1 MKLSEL
7 LENID
12 VLDIKGVTDMN
23 ISGITFNSKE
33 VKPGYLFVCIKGFTT
48 DGHSF
53 ARNAIDLA
61 LGRGGDQAV
70 INENGEYKFYGGR
83 STEIEKRT
91 RVKAR
96 VMATALEKLIDQC
109 ENVIIMGH
117 ANPDADAIGAFL
129 QNELKLSSKNFSAL

>member
-53 ARNAIDLA
+53 ARNAIDAGAVAILA
-61 LGRGGDQAV
+61 EHFIDGIEASTVVVEDTRAV
-70 INENGEYKFYGGR
+70 AGKMTAKRHYIKVNFTHSIKF
-83 STEIEKRT
+83 S
-91 RVKAR
+91 
-96 VMATALEKLIDQC
+96 LPSS
-109 ENVIIMGH
+109 N
-117 ANPDADAIGAFL
+117 
-129 QNELKLSSKNFSAL
+129 SSKVFPSIFSSTIGNLCPL